1 MIRPLRINN
10 QIRAPQVQVIDDAGQ
25 QLGTMALSEALKIA
39 IERNL
44 DLVEVGPN
52 AQPPIAKVMDYGKYL
67 YQKER
72 QEKKA
77 GGNKSRGQESKNVR
91 IGFKTGAHDL
101 AFKAKQ
107 INEFLREGYTVKI
120 ELTLRGREKGL
131 ANMGR
136 DKLVAFLQ
144 TIEESHV
151 SQGEPKRSPYGW
163 YVIVQK
169 VIKK

>member
-10 QIRAPQVQVIDDAGQ
+10 QIRAAQVQLIDDAGQ

-77 GGNKSRGQESKNVR
+77 GNKSRGQESKNVR

-101 AFKAKQ
+101 GFKAKQ

-136 DKLVAFLQ
+136 DKLVAFMQ
-144 TIEESHV
+144 SIEEGYV
-151 SQGEPKRSPYGW
+151 TQGEPRRSPYGW